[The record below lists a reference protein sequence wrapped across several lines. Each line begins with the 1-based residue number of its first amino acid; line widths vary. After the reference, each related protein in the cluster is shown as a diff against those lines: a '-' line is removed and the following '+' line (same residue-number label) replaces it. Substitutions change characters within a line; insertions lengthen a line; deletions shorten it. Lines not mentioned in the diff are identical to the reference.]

1 MVEGKGWVL
10 VAVQPPRHYSLT
22 YPTISNFVFLFFF
35 VLFVIFLYRDGGE
48 TTSGLGGW
56 MDGWDSDGMRDAR
69 SW

>member
-1 MVEGKGWVL
+1 MGTGCRSATSSLFLDLPYNIKFRL
-10 VAVQPPRHYSLT
+10 V
-22 YPTISNFVFLFFF
+22 FF